1 MKFSIKDFFSFF
13 RKLRIWSH
21 LLKKSLMENFI
32 FCAVRI
38 GLINNLSRNLF
49 PIHAVYA
56 YMLQNTGILEII
68 EIKGSMGKKLVN
80 SFTILFPAAGA
91 MLIRC

>member
-1 MKFSIKDFFSFF
+1 MRPDPQFPADLVSFTEEILNG
-13 RKLRIWSH
+13 KLHFLCSANR
-21 LLKKSLMENFI
+21 L
-32 FCAVRI
+32 
-38 GLINNLSRNLF
+38 NNLSRNLF

-68 EIKGSMGKKLVN
+68 EIKGSMDKKLVN